1 MKKFAKT
8 LIVCAITIII
18 IISTVSCSPTP
29 ELSFNKANQQLK
41 DLDYNV
47 TITRDDLDF
56 GKTTEFRAKNGDD
69 FLYMTEYIDEKTA
82 KINYK
87 HLELQMNAQIED
99 LKMRI
104 ELLEFYIDEYDYIPS
119 DQSSEYHEE
128 IQDLKYELKQNE
140 TVLFGIDGNIVWCGT
155 ERAIEES
162 NE

>member
-1 MKKFAKT
+1 
-8 LIVCAITIII
+8 
-18 IISTVSCSPTP
+18 
-29 ELSFNKANQQLK
+29 
-41 DLDYNV
+41 
-47 TITRDDLDF
+47 
-56 GKTTEFRAKNGDD
+56 
-69 FLYMTEYIDEKTA
+69 MTEYIDEKTA

-128 IQDLKYELKQNE
+128 IQDLKHELKQTE
-140 TVLFGIDGNIVWCGT
+140 TILFGRDGNVVWCGT